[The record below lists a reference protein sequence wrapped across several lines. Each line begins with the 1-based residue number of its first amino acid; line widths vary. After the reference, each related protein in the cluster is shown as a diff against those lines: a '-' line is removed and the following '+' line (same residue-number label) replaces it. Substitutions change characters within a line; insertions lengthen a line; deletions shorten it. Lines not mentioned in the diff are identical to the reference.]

1 MNDWQTAVRRW
12 ANAGVARLPRPVARA
27 SARTLAWLRRFL
39 LGPHVLAVAV
49 ETPQGLFLVNPEDD
63 QVGATLRWGQTWA
76 PELLEALLQG
86 VGPDSEVLVVGAH
99 VGSLLLPLAR
109 RSARVTGVEAH
120 PTTFRLLQAN
130 VLLNGLTN
138 VELHHLAAGSR
149 DGHARFLDD
158 RADPSHSRLAA
169 MGDLEVPLRRL
180 DGLFEGRRYDVVV
193 VDVEGAEPEVLEGMT
208 GLLSGSP
215 RLAVEVH
222 PSNHD
227 HPLRAFDRMAEL
239 LEPHYDRCRFVPYRP
254 LPGAP
259 TSWRPRG
266 EFRALL
272 RELVAGGFA
281 GDALF
286 VR

>member
-12 ANAGVARLPRPVARA
+12 ANAGVGRLPGPVARA

-39 LGPHVLAVAV
+39 LGPHVAALALD
-49 ETPQGLFLVNPEDD
+49 TPHGLFLVSPEDD

-76 PELLEALLQG
+76 PALLEALLEE
-86 VGPDSEVLVVGAH
+86 VGPASQVLVVGAH
-99 VGSLLLPLAR
+99 VGTLLIPLAR
-109 RSARVTGVEAH
+109 RAGGVAGVEAN
-120 PTTFRLLQAN
+120 PGTFRLLESN

-138 VELHHLAAGSR
+138 VELHRLAAGSR
-149 DGHARFLDD
+149 DGTARFLAD
-158 RADPSHSRLAA
+158 RADPGHSRLVPT
-169 MGDLEVPLRRL
+169 GGLEVPLRRM
-180 DGLFEGRRYDVVV
+180 DGLFGGRRFDVVV
-193 VDVEGAEPEVLEGMT
+193 VDVEGGEPEVLEGMA
-208 GLLSGSP
+208 GLLSGAP
-215 RLAVEVH
+215 LLAVEVY
-222 PSNHD
+222 PSNHED
-227 HPLRAFDRMAEL
+227 PLRAFDRMAEI
-239 LEPHYDRCRFVPYRP
+239 LEPHYDRCRYVPYRP

-272 RELVAGGFA
+272 RELVTGGFH